1 MKLSF
6 YGAAGEVTGA
16 CYLLETKETKILID
30 CGLFQGSREC
40 EELNYEPF
48 GFEPGE
54 VELLI
59 VSHGH
64 LDHIGRIP
72 KLFAKGFKGKIIST
86 APTRDLAELLL
97 RDAFNVHNK
106 EGEKPLYSEAHLEKA
121 LQHWEIASYASPI
134 RHKDIEFCMHDAGH
148 IIGSAVIE
156 IKTDGKKILYTG
168 DLGNMPSTLLP
179 EPPFFKDANYLI
191 IESTYGGREHES
203 AEERVLNLERAVE
216 DVTARG
222 GTLMIPSFATER
234 TQDILFLLNQMLH
247 EKRIPEIPVFVDSP
261 LAIKITG
268 VFEKYVGFYKDDVKE
283 LYREHPSLFR
293 FKKLRL
299 TESVEESKAINNTRP
314 PKVIVAGSGMLSGGR
329 ILHHAKRY
337 LPDPNSILLIIGYQA
352 AGSLGRRLI
361 DGEKIVRIHG
371 EEVAVQ
377 AEIRKITGF
386 SAHADNPQLYA
397 FVENSRETLAKIF
410 MVHGEE
416 AQALHFASEIQDR
429 LGIPAVVPKL
439 GEEFEI

>member
-6 YGAAGEVTGA
+6 HGATGEVTGA
-16 CYLLETKETKILID
+16 CYLLETKESKILID

-40 EELNYEPF
+40 EELNYESFRFDPSTI
-48 GFEPGE
+48 
-54 VELLI
+54 ELLI

-72 KLFAKGFKGKIIST
+72 KLIAHGFRGKILST
-86 APTRDLAELLL
+86 APTRDLAELILE
-97 RDAFNVHNK
+97 DAFNLHK
-106 EGEKPLYSEAHLEKA
+106 REGERPLYSRADLEKTF
-121 LQHWEIASYASPI
+121 QHWEVISYATQI
-134 RHKDIEFCMHDAGH
+134 HHNDIEFTLHDAGH

-156 IKTDGKKILYTG
+156 IKSEGKKILYTG

-179 EPPFFKDANYLI
+179 PPPLFKNANYLI
-191 IESTYGGREHES
+191 IESTYGNRKHES
-203 AEERVLNLERAVE
+203 PEERVLKLERAVE
-216 DVTARG
+216 DVAARS

-234 TQDILFLLNQMLH
+234 TQDILFLLNEMLH

-268 VFEKYVGFYKDDVKE
+268 VFEKYVSFYKEEVKN
-283 LYREHPSLFR
+283 LYREHPNLFR

-299 TESVEESKAINNTRP
+299 TESVEESKAINNVRP

-337 LPDPNSILLIIGYQA
+337 LSDPHSILLIIGFQA

-361 DGEKIVRIHG
+361 EGERIVKIHG

-377 AEIRKITGF
+377 AEIRKINGF
-386 SAHADNPQLYA
+386 SAHADNQQLYA
-397 FVENSRETLAKIF
+397 FVENLHEALVRIF
-410 MVHGEE
+410 IVHGEE

-429 LGIPAVVPKL
+429 LGTPAIVPKL
-439 GEEFEI
+439 GEGFEI